1 MSRVTQQP
9 DSRGRAP
16 PPQLQ
21 RKHQVRQL
29 GLTVGLPWRV
39 CCFPLQVIEIDPL
52 MPMFAAPLETVVT
65 LGDSARSSA
74 GISKAVSAN
83 GPRKLVPNCNS
94 KPSAVSWRFGTDIT
108 PALFTR
114 RSSFASRLTLSA
126 NARTDRRF
134 AKSSVSKCTLA
145 DGSSRRIRSTA
156 SRSFASDRAARITSL
171 PARQFQRRMPA
182 NTAVCPGDNRQFSGL
197 GWNISDSPSCVVHL
211 VSHSATE
218 INRLVGQ

>member
-52 MPMFAAPLETVVT
+52 HAHVC
-65 LGDSARSSA
+65 GSARNS
-74 GISKAVSAN
+74 
-83 GPRKLVPNCNS
+83 CNS
-94 KPSAVSWRFGTDIT
+94 RGLR
-108 PALFTR
+108 ALECWHQQGCQR
-114 RSSFASRLTLSA
+114 ERPQEVGPELQLEAIGRQLALRHRHYSCVVYEEIQLRLTIDPLGKCPHRSQICQ
-126 NARTDRRF
+126 
-134 AKSSVSKCTLA
+134 SSVSKCTLA

-171 PARQFQRRMPA
+171 
-182 NTAVCPGDNRQFSGL
+182 
-197 GWNISDSPSCVVHL
+197 
-211 VSHSATE
+211 
-218 INRLVGQ
+218 